1 VRRVR
6 SVLLSVVL
14 GTVAACGGSTSTSPP
29 QTTTPVTTSAP
40 VAPSQ
45 IWSRRWIEEVES
57 FVRSDKPGP
66 PAAAR
71 LYAYT
76 AASYAEAMSASDGR
90 GPEANEVTRQVLRAL
105 LPKHA
110 AEIETFAATLAGP
123 VTLAKPLQ
131 DLAAQYV
138 GRISSDGAAADNP
151 DVAMATEPGGPGH
164 WVRVDGAGPAN
175 PTAGAWMR
183 WILPAGTTFTVPPP
197 PEYGSKTY
205 EDEMRIVA
213 DYARRRDAVWQAKI
227 LRWGGAP
234 GTNGPSGIWL
244 DLFWTVSGPTYRT
257 DAEFASAQSVLART
271 IADAFMECWKVKF
284 VYWTAR
290 PTMVLPG
297 LQTAMANPPF
307 PGYVSGH
314 STISAAAATVLGKL
328 VPERA
333 AEWMRD
339 AEEARD
345 SRLYAGIHFQVDNTQ
360 GFALGEAV
368 GNKIAQ
374 TIGL

>member
-1 VRRVR
+1 VAIVA
-6 SVLLSVVL
+6 
-14 GTVAACGGSTSTSPP
+14 TVAACGGSASTSPP
-29 QTTTPVTTSAP
+29 DTTASSVPVDPA
-40 VAPSQ
+40 Q

-66 PAAAR
+66 AAAAR
-71 LYAYT
+71 FYAYA
-76 AASYAEAMSASDGR
+76 AASYADAMSASEGK

-110 AEIETFAATLAGP
+110 GEIDTFAATLAAP
-123 VTLAKPLQ
+123 LTLSKPLQ
-131 DLAAQYV
+131 DLAALYV
-138 GRISSDGAAADNP
+138 GRISTDGAAADNP
-151 DVAMATEPGGPGH
+151 DAAMATEPAGPGH
-164 WVRVDGAGPAN
+164 WVRVGGAGPAN
-175 PTAGAWMR
+175 PSAGTWMR
-183 WILPAGTTFTVPPP
+183 WILPTGTTFTVPPP
-197 PEYGSKTY
+197 PEYGSKAY
-205 EDEMRIVA
+205 EDEKRIVA
-213 DYARRRDAVWQAKI
+213 DFARRRDAVWQAKI

-244 DLFWTVSGPTYRT
+244 DLFWTVSGASYRS
-257 DAEFASAQSVLART
+257 DAEFATAQSVLART
-271 IADAFMECWKVKF
+271 MADAFIECWKVKY

-290 PTMVLPG
+290 PTMVIPG

-328 VPERA
+328 VPARA

-345 SRLYAGIHFQVDNTQ
+345 TRLYAGIHFQVDNTE
-360 GFALGEAV
+360 GFALGLAV
-368 GNKIAQ
+368 GDKIAQ
-374 TIGL
+374 TLGL

>member
-1 VRRVR
+1 LALVIVT
-6 SVLLSVVL
+6 V
-14 GTVAACGGSTSTSPP
+14 TVAACGGSTSAPSTS
-29 QTTTPVTTSAP
+29 TTTVPIDA
-40 VAPSQ
+40 SQ
-45 IWSRRWIEEVES
+45 IWSRRWVEEVEG
-57 FVRSDKPGP
+57 FVRADKPGP

-76 AASYAEAMSASDGR
+76 AASYADAVSASDG
-90 GPEANEVTRQVLRAL
+90 GPQANEVTRQVVRAL

-110 AEIETFAATLAGP
+110 AEIDTFAATLAAR
-123 VTLAKPLQ
+123 VTVAKPLQ

-138 GRISSDGAAADNP
+138 GRISTDGSAADNP
-151 DVAMATEPGGPGH
+151 DAAMATEPAGSGH
-164 WVRVDGAGPAN
+164 WVRVGGAGPAN
-175 PTAGAWMR
+175 PSAGSWTR
-183 WILPAGTTFTVPPP
+183 WILPTGTTFTVPPP
-197 PEYGSKTY
+197 PEYGSTAY
-205 EDEMRIVA
+205 EDQKRIVA

-244 DLFWTVSGPTYRT
+244 DLFWTVSGPSYRS

-271 IADAFMECWKVKF
+271 LADAFIECWKVKF

-290 PTMVLPG
+290 PTMVIPG
-297 LQTAMANPPF
+297 LQTAMNNPPF

-328 VPERA
+328 VPGRA

-345 SRLYAGIHFQVDNTQ
+345 TRLYAGIHFQVDNTE

-368 GNKIAQ
+368 GTKIAQ
-374 TIGL
+374 TLGL